1 MENGGTK
8 LYYCSTMQGEKYFFV
23 KGKNDIM
30 NMESWM
36 ILYGVVDPI
45 LPLHCSQSF
54 WKVFYLFGNLK
65 KNLL

>member
-8 LYYCSTMQGEKYFFV
+8 LYYCNIVAQCWEKNIFFM

-54 WKVFYLFGNLK
+54 
-65 KNLL
+65 